1 MPVSFAAE
9 TGVLRLRSARPGE
22 GIKRG
27 PGTEPGRP
35 DKKKRSAFLGIGAN
49 ERKCRPF
56 LCPIAA
62 VGRAGKPKKQ
72 EPGNQKARTGKP
84 KSRSRETDARFPKI

>member
-1 MPVSFAAE
+1 MPASFAAE
-9 TGVLRLRSARPGE
+9 TGVLRLRSASPGE

-56 LCPIAA
+56 LCHIAA
-62 VGRAGKPKKQ
+62 VGRAGKPKSKNRQ
-72 EPGNQKARTGKP
+72 TG
-84 KSRSRETDARFPKI
+84 ARFPK